1 MSIIKKISMK
11 DQVYELIRERI
22 FSQHYR
28 PGEEIKILS
37 LSQELGISN
46 TPIREALYI
55 LAAEGLLST
64 AMNNKFKVVEL
75 NEEMNV
81 ELNETIKVLLT
92 GGYRAAHADGRDSGL
107 KEMLEER
114 LRLQK
119 EALKAGDDHEYL
131 LRTLSFDKSFVE
143 ITGNNKL
150 TKMFDDN
157 SYLLYLFVRHTLWK
171 DEGNRAKALSEHEQ
185 LIDAVTANDPE
196 LVVRL
201 LEKHFDKPYN

>member
-1 MSIIKKISMK
+1 MSIIKKVSMK

-22 FSQHYR
+22 FSQYYR
-28 PGEEIKILS
+28 PGEEIKILT
-37 LSQELGISN
+37 LSNELGISN
-46 TPIREALYI
+46 TPIREALNI

-92 GGYRAAHADGRDSGL
+92 GGYRAAHMDHRDSGL

-119 EALKAGDDHEYL
+119 EALKTGDDHEYL

-171 DEGNRAKALSEHEQ
+171 DEGNRDKALKEHEQ
-185 LIDAVTANDPE
+185 LIEAVAANDPE
-196 LVVRL
+196 RVVRL
-201 LEKHFDKPYN
+201 LEQHFDKPYD